1 MITILLQNTEW
12 YFYTR
17 KNSLTWH
24 TKWNVKC
31 CRFINQL
38 IITKKYQ
45 VVPFW
50 KSKLFFINR
59 DGRMILLN
67 IIAYNNRDFISLNFL
82 KVNSAVFYSS
92 KFSFKNK
99 FYEGHMTQ
107 MEVFDMHALLI
118 VHAIK
123 IMFQNKDW
131 NILYIICLARRA
143 Q

>member
-17 KNSLTWH
+17 KKILTWH

-31 CRFINQL
+31 YRFINQL

-67 IIAYNNRDFISLNFL
+67 IIAYNNKDFISLNFL

-92 KFSFKNK
+92 KFSFENK
-99 FYEGHMTQ
+99 FYEGHMT
-107 MEVFDMHALLI
+107 
-118 VHAIK
+118 
-123 IMFQNKDW
+123 
-131 NILYIICLARRA
+131 
-143 Q
+143 

>member
-1 MITILLQNTEW
+1 M
-12 YFYTR
+12 
-17 KNSLTWH
+17 
-24 TKWNVKC
+24 
-31 CRFINQL
+31 
-38 IITKKYQ
+38 
-45 VVPFW
+45 PFW

-67 IIAYNNRDFISLNFL
+67 IIAYNNKDFISLNFL

-118 VHAIK
+118 VHALK
-123 IMFQNKDW
+123 IMFQNKIH
-131 NILYIICLARRA
+131 NMLYIICLARRA

>member
-17 KNSLTWH
+17 KNILTWH

-38 IITKKYQ
+38 IKTKKYQ

-67 IIAYNNRDFISLNFL
+67 IIAYNNKDFISLNFL

-123 IMFQNKDW
+123 IMFQNKDC